1 MPKKTLPRNKRLI
14 RAKQWITEYE
24 GEHLIRGYRK
34 KFCVD
39 RMSAIEDLFL
49 IGAIDEEKRNALRQ
63 QEQERQALV
72 LRKRQEKEAAEW
84 AARHANQNNEFYFI
98 AGYTP
103 GGAPYGVTWEEMGL
117 EPWEEIE

>member
-1 MPKKTLPRNKRLI
+1 MPKKTLPREKRLI
-14 RAKQWITEYE
+14 RAKQWITQYG

-34 KFCVD
+34 KFGVD

-49 IGAIDEEKRNALRQ
+49 LGVIDEEKRNTLRQ

-84 AARHANQNNEFYFI
+84 AARHANQNDEFYFI
-98 AGYTP
+98 AGYTS
-103 GGAPYGVTWEEMGL
+103 GGAPYGVTWKEMGL
-117 EPWEEIE
+117 EPWED

>member
-24 GEHLIRGYRK
+24 GEHLIKGYRK
-34 KFCVD
+34 KFGVD

-72 LRKRQEKEAAEW
+72 RRKRQEKEAAEW
-84 AARHANQNNEFYFI
+84 VARHANQNNEFYFI
-98 AGYTP
+98 AGYTS
-103 GGAPYGVTWEEMGL
+103 GGAPYGVTWKEMGL